1 MSSLDRREFLTTLA
15 AAPAA
20 TQRAPAAPPN
30 VLIVLTDDQGYGDL
44 SCHGNPVLKTPNLD
58 RLHSQSVR
66 FTDFHSAPMC
76 TPTRGQLLSGL
87 DALYNRATSVTAGR
101 AVLRR
106 DVPTM
111 ANIFAA
117 AGYRTGIFGK
127 WHVGDNY
134 PYRPMDRGFQEAI
147 YHLGFGMSSAP
158 EFGNDYFNG
167 RYRDK
172 GVIKK
177 FEGYCTDFWFR
188 EAMRFMRESHSRKQ
202 PFLCYLPTNVPH
214 GPHWVDEKYAAPYKK
229 HGAVANFFGM
239 IANLDENMG
248 KLEQFLAETGL
259 RDNTIV
265 IFMTDNGGTAGVKI
279 FNAGMRG
286 RKQMYYDGGH
296 RVPCFIRW
304 PNGKLRQPGDVAT
317 PAQMQDILPT
327 LIDLCG
333 VKKPANARF
342 DGVSLA
348 PLLRGTGGVADRM
361 MVVQYGQI
369 LKKWD
374 SCVIWGKWRLVGQ
387 DELYDLR
394 EDPGQEKNVASSSPE
409 VLAKMRAYYEAWW
422 EKNISVLDDYQA
434 ISLGAPQEN
443 PVHLTSSDWQDVY
456 ADNPTHVSNAVGGPR
471 GGPWNVFI
479 ERDGEY
485 QISLSRWPPEH
496 NLPLIA
502 GRPVQKMTV
511 GELPEG
517 KAMPIGG
524 ATLTIAGQT
533 ATTKTKPEDK
543 AAVFK
548 VRLKGGVRTKL
559 HGWFLDNAGNDLC
572 GAFYAVV
579 TRL

>member
-1 MSSLDRREFLTTLA
+1 MSSLDRRQFLSTL

-20 TQRAPAAPPN
+20 QRAASAPPN

-101 AVLRR
+101 AVLRK

-111 ANIFAA
+111 ANIFGA

-134 PYRPMDRGFQEAI
+134 PYRPMDRGFQEAK

-172 GVIKK
+172 GVVKR

-188 EAMRFMRESHSRKQ
+188 EAMQFMRESQSRKQ
-202 PFLCYLPTNVPH
+202 PFLCYLPTNAPH

-229 HGAVANFFGM
+229 LGGPANFFGM
-239 IANLDENMG
+239 IANIDENMG
-248 KLEQFLAETGL
+248 KLERFLTETGL

-304 PNGKLRQPGDVAT
+304 PNGKLRQPGDIAT
-317 PAQMQDILPT
+317 PAHMQDILPT
-327 LIDLCG
+327 LIELCG

-348 PLLRGTGGVADRM
+348 PLLRGAGTIADRM
-361 MVVQYGQI
+361 LVVQYGQI

-374 SCVIWGKWRLVGQ
+374 SCTIWGKWRLVGH

-422 EKNISVLDDYQA
+422 QKNISVLDDYQA

-443 PVHLTSSDWQDVY
+443 PVCLSSSDWQDVY
-456 ADNPTHVSNAVGGPR
+456 ADNPGHVSNAVGGPR

-485 QISLSRWPPEH
+485 QIALSRWHPND

-502 GRPVQKMTV
+502 SRPAQKMTA

-533 ATTKTKPEDK
+533 ATVKTKPEDK
-543 AAVFK
+543 TAVFK

-559 HGWFLDNAGNDLC
+559 HGWFLDKAGNDLC

>member
-1 MSSLDRREFLTTLA
+1 
-15 AAPAA
+15 
-20 TQRAPAAPPN
+20 
-30 VLIVLTDDQGYGDL
+30 
-44 SCHGNPVLKTPNLD
+44 
-58 RLHSQSVR
+58 
-66 FTDFHSAPMC
+66 
-76 TPTRGQLLSGL
+76 
-87 DALYNRATSVTAGR
+87 
-101 AVLRR
+101 
-106 DVPTM
+106 
-111 ANIFAA
+111 
-117 AGYRTGIFGK
+117 
-127 WHVGDNY
+127 
-134 PYRPMDRGFQEAI
+134 
-147 YHLGFGMSSAP
+147 
-158 EFGNDYFNG
+158 
-167 RYRDK
+167 
-172 GVIKK
+172 
-177 FEGYCTDFWFR
+177 
-188 EAMRFMRESHSRKQ
+188 
-202 PFLCYLPTNVPH
+202 
-214 GPHWVDEKYAAPYKK
+214 VDEKYAAPYKK
-229 HGAVANFFGM
+229 HGGVANFFGM
-239 IANLDENMG
+239 IANIDENMG

-304 PNGKLRQPGDVAT
+304 PNGKLRRPGDVAT

-327 LIDLCG
+327 LIELCG
-333 VKKPANARF
+333 VKKPASARF

-348 PLLRGTGGVADRM
+348 PLLRGAGGIADRM

-374 SCVIWGKWRLVGQ
+374 ACTIWGRWRLVGQ

-394 EDPGQEKNVASSSPE
+394 EDPGQEKNLASQNPE

-422 EKNISVLDDYQA
+422 EKNVSVLDDYQA

-496 NLPLIA
+496 NLPLAA
-502 GRPVQKMTV
+502 GRPVQKMAV

-524 ATLTIAGQT
+524 ATLTIAGQS
-533 ATTKTKPEDK
+533 ASTKTKPEDK
-543 AAVFK
+543 AALFK
-548 VRLKGGVRTKL
+548 VRLKGGVRTRL
-559 HGWFLDNAGNDLC
+559 HAWFLDSAGNDLC